1 MTKTRTKNP
10 AHQWKVKGPEYG
22 TLCLS
27 RQVGESLLIGKE
39 IEILVIRI
47 RGQVTF
53 SVRAPK
59 TMKIVRA
66 ELCE

>member
-1 MTKTRTKNP
+1 MSRTKNP
-10 AHQWKVKGPEYG
+10 KHKWRVQGPECG

-27 RQVGESLLIGKE
+27 REVGESLLIGE
-39 IEILVIRI
+39 QIEILVVRI
-47 RGQVTF
+47 RGQVTM

-59 TMKIVRA
+59 SMTIRRS

>member
-1 MTKTRTKNP
+1 MKQTRTKNP
-10 AHQWKVKGPEYG
+10 KHKWKISGEEYG
-22 TLCLS
+22 SLCLS
-27 RQVGESLLIGKE
+27 RQAGESLLIGEE

-59 TMKIVRA
+59 TMTIVRS

>member
-1 MTKTRTKNP
+1 MKQTRTKNP
-10 AHQWKVKGPEYG
+10 KHKWKVNGEECG

-27 RQVGESLLIGKE
+27 REVGESLLIGDQ

-47 RGQVTF
+47 RGQVTM

-59 TMKIVRA
+59 TLTIRRS

>member
-10 AHQWKVKGPEYG
+10 KYKWRVQGQEFG

-27 RQVGESLLIGKE
+27 REVGESLLVGDQ
-39 IEILVIRI
+39 IEILVVRI

-59 TMKIVRA
+59 AMKIVRA

>member
-10 AHQWKVKGPEYG
+10 KHNWKVNGEEYG

-27 RQVGESLLIGKE
+27 RQVGESLLVGDQ

-47 RGQVTF
+47 RGQVTM

-59 TMKIVRA
+59 AMKIVRA

>member
-10 AHQWKVKGPEYG
+10 KHNWKVNGEECG

-27 RQVGESLLIGKE
+27 REVGESLLIGDQ
-39 IEILVIRI
+39 IEVLVIRI
-47 RGQVTF
+47 RGQVTM

-59 TMKIVRA
+59 TLTIRRS

>member
-10 AHQWKVKGPEYG
+10 AHKWKVSGEEHG

-27 RQVGESLLIGKE
+27 RQVGESLLIGEE

-59 TMKIVRA
+59 TMTIVRS

>member
-1 MTKTRTKNP
+1 MKQTRTKNP
-10 AHQWKVKGPEYG
+10 KHSWRVNGEEYG

-27 RQVGESLLIGKE
+27 RQAGESLLIGKE

-59 TMKIVRA
+59 TMTIVRA

>member
-10 AHQWKVKGPEYG
+10 KHNWKVNGEECG

-27 RQVGESLLIGKE
+27 RQVGESLLIGDQ
-39 IEILVIRI
+39 IEILVVRI

-59 TMKIVRA
+59 AMTIRRS

>member
-1 MTKTRTKNP
+1 VKRTRTKNP
-10 AHQWKVKGPEYG
+10 AHKWKVNGEECG

-27 RQVGESLLIGKE
+27 RQAGESLLIGEE

>member
-1 MTKTRTKNP
+1 MSGRTKNP
-10 AHQWKVKGPEYG
+10 KHKWKVSGEEHG

-27 RQVGESLLIGKE
+27 RQVGESLLIGEE
-39 IEILVIRI
+39 IEILIVRI
-47 RGQVTF
+47 RGQVTM

-59 TMKIVRA
+59 NLTIRRS

>member
-1 MTKTRTKNP
+1 VKRTRTKNP
-10 AHQWKVKGPEYG
+10 AHKWKVSGEECG

-27 RQVGESLLIGKE
+27 RQAGESLLIGEE

>member
-1 MTKTRTKNP
+1 MSGRTKNP
-10 AHQWKVKGPEYG
+10 EHKWKVKGPEYG

-27 RQVGESLLIGKE
+27 REAGESVLIGDQ
-39 IEILVIRI
+39 IEVLVIRI
-47 RGQVTF
+47 RGQVTM

-59 TMKIVRA
+59 TMPIVRS

>member
-1 MTKTRTKNP
+1 MKQTRTKNP
-10 AHQWKVKGPEYG
+10 KHKWKISGEECG

-27 RQVGESLLIGKE
+27 REVGESLLIGDQ
-39 IEILVIRI
+39 IEVLIIRI
-47 RGQVTF
+47 RGQVTM

-59 TMKIVRA
+59 TMTIRRS

>member
-1 MTKTRTKNP
+1 MSGRTKNP
-10 AHQWKVKGPEYG
+10 KHNWKVNGPEYG
-22 TLCLS
+22 SLCLS
-27 RQVGESLLIGKE
+27 REVGESLLIGE
-39 IEILVIRI
+39 QIEILVVRI

-59 TMKIVRA
+59 TMTIVRS

>member
-1 MTKTRTKNP
+1 VKRTRTKNP
-10 AHQWKVKGPEYG
+10 AHKWKVNGEECG

-27 RQVGESLLIGKE
+27 REVGESLLIGEE

>member
-1 MTKTRTKNP
+1 MSGTRTKNP
-10 AHQWKVKGPEYG
+10 KHKWKVNGEECG

-27 RQVGESLLIGKE
+27 RQAGESLLIGDQ
-39 IEILVIRI
+39 IEVLVIRI

-59 TMKIVRA
+59 TMTIRRS